1 MRKHTGF
8 KNAIKAV
15 DDALWDKVSDPTTCV
30 VNFCAKD
37 PCPSTDSNKY
47 WMATNKIKIKKHF
60 FVSRVKRTTRYGRFY
75 CIQWLSWIHLLK

>member
-37 PCPSTDSNKY
+37 PCPSTDSN
-47 WMATNKIKIKKHF
+47 
-60 FVSRVKRTTRYGRFY
+60 
-75 CIQWLSWIHLLK
+75 

>member
-15 DDALWDKVSDPTTCV
+15 DDALWDKVSDPTTCG

-37 PCPSTDSNKY
+37 PCPSTDSN
-47 WMATNKIKIKKHF
+47 
-60 FVSRVKRTTRYGRFY
+60 
-75 CIQWLSWIHLLK
+75 